1 MDANDDGVQETD
13 TGGDDEFVAGDTVEG
28 EEISESAEDIFDLDG
43 LTLPSCARWKIDGR
57 RFRMMMGI
65 YNLTSGTVTCT
76 ITARP
81 EENYGYY
88 FGGLPSGI
96 YTARFSTDAFALG
109 DYKDST
115 QNAEVSDEKA
125 AFDAAG
131 GFVNSVGGTEGTTN
145 RGGRILAFV
154 HYRGE

>member
-1 MDANDDGVQETD
+1 
-13 TGGDDEFVAGDTVEG
+13 
-28 EEISESAEDIFDLDG
+28 
-43 LTLPSCARWKIDGR
+43 
-57 RFRMMMGI
+57 MMGI

-96 YTARFSTDAFALG
+96 YTAHFSTDAFALG

-145 RGGRILAFV
+145 RGDGYWLSFTIVENNKDLKWNNRPRPLGILPLHNDIWFPALGSSPLRRRDAEGRYL
-154 HYRGE
+154 